1 METTTLKE
9 KKAENTAPVKHRRRR
24 RLWIILG
31 SVLLLL
37 IIFRLLLPGI
47 VKHYVNKTL
56 SEMDGY
62 YGYVKDIDIH
72 LIRGA
77 YSINGINIQ
86 KEESEVRTPFFSA
99 PTLDLSVE
107 WQALWEGEIVG
118 EIVAVEPK
126 LIFAKGPGSEGVQT
140 GKENDWVQTVK
151 DLMPL
156 KINRLEVQNGTI
168 AYVDNYATPKIDIQF
183 NAING
188 VATNL
193 TNASDLEEALPST
206 VHVTSR
212 STGNGKLT
220 ANMRMNPLK
229 EIPDMDLNFKFED
242 ASLPALNNF
251 LKAYANVDAERGTFS
266 LYAEMAL
273 IDSQLD
279 GYFKPLINDLKV
291 LDWENETEGFFHK
304 IWEGIVGLGGEVLEN
319 QSKDQFAS
327 RVPVSGTVT
336 STDVGVWTAI
346 FSVFGNAFIS
356 PLQRKIDETIQ
367 VKGAN
372 IEDAGKLKNKK
383 DKRERKKKKG

>member
-9 KKAENTAPVKHRRRR
+9 KEAENTSNTKHRRRR

-31 SVLLLL
+31 SVLALL
-37 IIFRLLLPGI
+37 IVFRLLLPSI
-47 VKHYVNKTL
+47 VKRYVNKTL
-56 SEMDGY
+56 AEMDGY
-62 YGYVKDIDIH
+62 YGYVEDIDIH

-86 KEESEVRTPFFSA
+86 KEESEMRTPFFSA
-99 PTLDLSVE
+99 PTIDLSVE
-107 WQALWEGEIVG
+107 WKALWEGKIVG

-151 DLMPL
+151 DLIPL
-156 KINRLEVQNGTI
+156 KINRLEIQNGTI

-183 NAING
+183 NAFNG

-193 TNASDLEEALPST
+193 TNASDEKNPLPSDI
-206 VHVTSR
+206 HVTSR

-220 ANMRMNPLK
+220 ANMRMNALK

-242 ASLPALNNF
+242 AQLPAMNDF

-266 LYAEMAL
+266 LYAEIAL

-279 GYFKPLINDLKV
+279 GYFKPLVNDLQV
-291 LDWENETEGFFHK
+291 LDWKNETEGFFHK
-304 IWEGIVGLGGEVLEN
+304 IWEGIVGLGANILTN
-319 QSKDQFAS
+319 PPKDQFAS
-327 RVPVSGTVT
+327 RVPVSGTVKAT
-336 STDVGVWTAI
+336 NVGVWTAI

-356 PLQRKIDETIQ
+356 PLQRKIDETIK
-367 VKGAN
+367 VKGKN
-372 IEDAGKLKNKK
+372 IEDAGDSKNKK
-383 DKRERKKKKG
+383 DKKAKKKKKG